1 MSKPRLHLDADISIK
16 ALQVALT
23 AYGHDVSRTPNAWVT
38 DDASD
43 ETQLLAATSQG
54 RCVITY
60 NVGDFVRLARR
71 IPDHGGIHPGHAPQL
86 DALRADPGAR
96 PPALDHPGRGVG
108 RPGALAERMAGMS
121 LCRTE
126 IRR

>member
-16 ALQVALT
+16 ALQAAL
-23 AYGHDVSRTPNAWVT
+23 AARGHDVSRTPNTWVA

-54 RCVITY
+54 RCIITY

-71 IPDHGGIHPGHAPQL
+71 IPNHAGIVL
-86 DALRADPGAR
+86 VTR
-96 PPALDHPGRGVG
+96 PDWTLSGLITALDRL
-108 RPGALAERMAGMS
+108 LAICSAEELAGQVRWLS
-121 LCRTE
+121 EWR
-126 IRR
+126 

>member
-23 AYGHDVSRTPNAWVT
+23 AHGHDVSRTPNAWVT

-54 RCVITY
+54 RCIITY

-71 IPDHGGIHPGHAPQL
+71 IPNHGGIIL
-86 DALRADPGAR
+86 VTR
-96 PPALDHPGRGVG
+96 PDWTLSGLIRALDRLLSTTQAEEWVGQVRWLSEWRG
-108 RPGALAERMAGMS
+108 
-121 LCRTE
+121 
-126 IRR
+126 